1 MSGTRRRS
9 FRGWL
14 LAVAFVVVP
23 LVEIYVIIQVGEVI
37 GAWWTILLLIAD
49 SLFGAWMVKRE
60 GGRAWRALRTA
71 LEERRMPARELAD
84 GMLILVG
91 GAFILSPGFVL
102 DAIGLLC
109 ILPLTRPIG
118 RRVLSKVISRKLVGV
133 SFGAGPAGGEA
144 SWTRRRPGPGGP
156 ARRVV
161 RRARQ
166 RGGPGRGGGRPARAA
181 SLRQA
186 RGLRRLSARRP
197 PSSCGRWHG
206 AGAPDR
212 SRRRAAARGAR

>member
-1 MSGTRRRS
+1 M
-9 FRGWL
+9 
-14 LAVAFVVVP
+14 VVP

-118 RRVLSKVISRKLVGV
+118 RRVLSRVISRKLVGV
-133 SFGAGPAGGEA
+133 SFAGGPAGGEA
-144 SWTRRRPGPGGP
+144 SWTRRRPGPGAPVRPDYATPDSGP
-156 ARRVV
+156 DDGVV
-161 RRARQ
+161 Q
-166 RGGPGRGGGRPARAA
+166 GEVVDDHPE
-181 SLRQA
+181 
-186 RGLRRLSARRP
+186 P
-197 PSSCGRWHG
+197 PR
-206 AGAPDR
+206 
-212 SRRRAAARGAR
+212 

>member
-9 FRGWL
+9 FPGWL
-14 LAVAFVVVP
+14 LVVAFVVVP
-23 LVEIYVIIQVGEVI
+23 LVEIYVIIQVGQVI
-37 GAWWTILLLIAD
+37 GPWWTILLLIAD
-49 SLFGAWMVKRE
+49 SILGSWLVKRE

-118 RRVLSKVISRKLVGV
+118 RRALSRLISRRLVGV
-133 SFGAGPAGGEA
+133 SFAGGPAGGEA
-144 SWTRRRPGPGGP
+144 SWTRRRPGPGAPDQGP
-156 ARRVV
+156 VDGSDDGVV
-161 RRARQ
+161 RGEVVDDQ
-166 RGGPGRGGGRPARAA
+166 PE
-181 SLRQA
+181 
-186 RGLRRLSARRP
+186 P
-197 PSSCGRWHG
+197 PR
-206 AGAPDR
+206 
-212 SRRRAAARGAR
+212 

>member
-14 LAVAFVVVP
+14 LTIAFVVVP

-133 SFGAGPAGGEA
+133 SFAGGPAGGEA
-144 SWTRRRPGPGGP
+144 SWTRRRPGPGAPYDGTGNGP
-156 ARRVV
+156 DDGPDDGVV
-161 RRARQ
+161 RGEVVDDQ
-166 RGGPGRGGGRPARAA
+166 PE
-181 SLRQA
+181 
-186 RGLRRLSARRP
+186 P
-197 PSSCGRWHG
+197 PR
-206 AGAPDR
+206 
-212 SRRRAAARGAR
+212 